1 MIRAVFDPTAIWNEP
16 LFCHHVSKF
25 ICIKLSK
32 SSLLGDMDLLA
43 ARELELGPVEGLK
56 HMLLILQ
63 LGVDGHHDLA
73 RVDPGH
79 WALGLSKGTL
89 HTCLE
94 PRLGRGG
101 SMSIMNVPW
110 KGLSPR
116 SLRQQ
121 ATYTTKEA
129 AVCNHCTFS
138 HHS

>member
-1 MIRAVFDPTAIWNEP
+1 MIRAVFDPTAIWNEL
-16 LFCHHVSKF
+16 LFCHHVSKS
-25 ICIKLSK
+25 IHIKLSK
-32 SSLLGDMDLLA
+32 SFLLGDTDLLA

-56 HMLLILQ
+56 HMLL
-63 LGVDGHHDLA
+63 GADGHYDLA

-94 PRLGRGG
+94 PRLQGG

-121 ATYTTKEA
+121 ATYITKEA
-129 AVCNHCTFS
+129 AICNHCMFS

>member
-16 LFCHHVSKF
+16 LFCYHVSKF
-25 ICIKLSK
+25 IRIKLSK

-43 ARELELGPVEGLK
+43 AGELELGPVESLK

-63 LGVDGHHDLA
+63 LGEDGHHDLA

-79 WALGLSKGTL
+79 WALGLSKSTS
-89 HTCLE
+89 HTCVE
-94 PRLGRGG
+94 PRVGG
-101 SMSIMNVPW
+101 GCMSIMNVPW

-121 ATYTTKEA
+121 ATYTTKDA

-138 HHS
+138 HCS